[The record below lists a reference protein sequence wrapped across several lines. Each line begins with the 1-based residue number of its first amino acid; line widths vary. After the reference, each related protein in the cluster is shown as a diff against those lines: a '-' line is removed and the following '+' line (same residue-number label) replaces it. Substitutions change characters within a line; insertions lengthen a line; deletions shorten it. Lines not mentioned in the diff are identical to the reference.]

1 MRWIDHRLTAIV
13 LLAATT
19 SLAAPAGAQDWME
32 WRGPNRDGTLENFTP
47 PQTWPDQLTRHWT
60 VEVGPGYATPLIVG
74 ERIYMFSRKGEDE
87 VMRAM
92 DLATGEILWETTY
105 PALFT
110 MNRSAAGHGPGPK
123 STPVFSNGKLF
134 TIGMAGAITA
144 FDAASGKILWQKPG
158 SKPLLHYTT
167 HSSSPVVEQGAV
179 IFHVGGHNVG
189 ALTAFDVNTGDVKW
203 RWDGDAPG
211 YGSPIV
217 VELEGTRQ
225 IVTNS
230 QGKIVGLDVATG
242 ELLWEYPYVSSN
254 FTNSMT
260 PLRFEDL
267 FIISSREKPVTAI
280 RAKKEAERWSVEQVW
295 ENEGVTMRMTNGVI
309 VEGRLFSLSTRNSG
323 QYFSLNPRTGETVW
337 LSEPRQAENAS
348 LLRVGLRTGDLVLSL
363 EDDGELIVFR
373 RSQEA
378 FEEIRRYKVADTD
391 TWTQPVFSGNRILV
405 KDVETLSL
413 LTWN

>member
-13 LLAATT
+13 LLSAIT
-19 SLAAPAGAQDWME
+19 SLVAPGAAQDWME
-32 WRGPNRDGTLENFTP
+32 WRGPNRDGTVPSFTA
-47 PQTWPDQLTRHWT
+47 PQSLPEKLTEHWK
-60 VEVGPGYATPLIVG
+60 VEVGLGYATPLIVG
-74 ERIYMFSRKGEDE
+74 NRIYMFSRKGEDE
-87 VMRAM
+87 VMQAM
-92 DLATGEILWETTY
+92 TLTTGEILWQTTY
-105 PALFT
+105 PAVFT

-123 STPVFSNGKLF
+123 STPVYRDGKLF
-134 TIGMAGAITA
+134 TIGMTGAVTA

-158 SKPLLHYTT
+158 SEPLLYYTT
-167 HSSSPVVEQGAV
+167 HSFSPVIEQGAV

-189 ALTAFDVNTGDVKW
+189 ALTAFDVDTGDVKW
-203 RWDGDAPG
+203 RWDGDAPA

-217 VELEGTRQ
+217 TVLDGTRQ

-230 QGKIVGLDVATG
+230 QGKVVGLDVFTG
-242 ELLWEYPYVSSN
+242 KLLWEYPYVSSN

-260 PLRFEDL
+260 PLRYEDL

-280 RAKKEAERWSVEQVW
+280 RAKKEAKHWSVEKVW

-309 VEGRLFSLSTRNSG
+309 VQDRLFGLSTRNSG

-337 LSEPRQAENAS
+337 LSAPRQAENAS
-348 LLRVGLRTGDLVLSL
+348 LLRVGLRTGNWVLSL

-373 RSQEA
+373 RNQEA
-378 FEEIRRYKVADTD
+378 FEEVRRYKVAETD

-405 KDVETLSL
+405 KDVSTLSL